1 MKNSH
6 IAIIAGVGLIIA
18 AAVFLSSRKKPCGC
32 HKAAAAA
39 ADEVAIE
46 PAAGE

>member
-18 AAVFLSSRKKPCGC
+18 AAIFLSTRKKPCGC

-39 ADEVAIE
+39 DEVAIE
-46 PAAGE
+46 PATGE